1 MFNATFALP
10 TIGLSLV
17 TNIMNLSKLL
27 LLTITLV
34 FLALKVNASELNND
48 SLGSSIEA
56 LKKEVILLNQELRT
70 LEEDLIFPPN
80 TQFSIFLSMKA
91 GQFFTLESVQ
101 LNIDEKNIA
110 NHLYSQGELAAL
122 NRGGVQRLYIG
133 NLPSGEHQIVA
144 IFTGF
149 DPNGRD
155 FKRDIT
161 IVIDKT
167 SLPQFVEFTVIEE
180 SGKKQ
185 LGIDARAWK

>member
-1 MFNATFALP
+1 MFNAAFALP

-48 SLGSSIEA
+48 SLGPSIEA

-80 TQFSIFLSMKA
+80 TQLSIFLSMNT
-91 GQFFTLESVQ
+91 GQLFTLESVQ
-101 LNIDEKNIA
+101 LKIDEKNIA
-110 NHLYSQGELAAL
+110 NHLYSKNELAAL

-133 NLPSGEHQIVA
+133 NLSSSEHQIVA
-144 IFTGF
+144 IFTGL
-149 DPNGRD
+149 DLNGRD

-167 SLPQFVEFTVIEE
+167 SLPQFVEFTVIED

-185 LGIDARAWK
+185 LRIDARAWK